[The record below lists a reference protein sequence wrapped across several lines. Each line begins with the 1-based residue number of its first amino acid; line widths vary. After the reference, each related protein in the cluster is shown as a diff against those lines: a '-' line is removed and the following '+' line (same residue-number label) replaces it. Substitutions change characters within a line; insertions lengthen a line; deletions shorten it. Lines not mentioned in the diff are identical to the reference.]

1 MKYSNAIKR
10 FEEFSGNS
18 NNAMAYITHFLQNYG
33 HKAGAYYERHA
44 KKYINGNISGNK
56 YYSVREEAEHPYS
69 ILFPIEW
76 DIPYPLPQKYSF
88 TFTDLFAGIGGFR
101 IAFQNTGGK
110 CVFSCEKDYF
120 AKKTYERN
128 FGEVPF
134 GDIREFTSPE
144 VSDRELDR
152 RIPDHDVLTAGFPC
166 QPFSIAGVSKKNSLG
181 RKHGFEDPTQGT
193 LFFDIKRILEVKKPA
208 AFFLENVK
216 NLLHHDNGKTFDV
229 ITQTLKELGYIFTYK
244 IVDAANWVPQHRER
258 IFIIGV
264 NPKKI
269 KNASMEDIIIPEKP
283 DAKYRYRRFKDIIE
297 NNVSD
302 EYTLGPGTW
311 DTLKRH
317 KEHHAQEGN
326 GFGYGLHRLPI
337 DGDKIT
343 RTISARYHK
352 DGAEI
357 LIEQKGK
364 RPRRMTVTE
373 AMQLQGFD
381 KRKYIFPVSRTQAY
395 RQIGNSVAV
404 PAIQA
409 TAETLIDLLTKYG
422 YLKGVVNG
430 Q

>member
-1 MKYSNAIKR
+1 
-10 FEEFSGNS
+10 
-18 NNAMAYITHFLQNYG
+18 MAYITHFLQNYG
-33 HKAGAYYERHA
+33 GKSAAYYERRA
-44 KKYINGNISGNK
+44 RKYINGNIKGGK
-56 YYSVREEAEHPYS
+56 HYSVREEAEYPYTT
-69 ILFPIEW
+69 LFPVEW
-76 DIPYPLPQKYSF
+76 DIPYPPPPHKHAF
-88 TFTDLFAGIGGFR
+88 TFIDLFAGIGGFR
-101 IAFQNTGGK
+101 IAFQNAGGK

-120 AKKTYERN
+120 AQKTYERN

-134 GDIREFTSPE
+134 GDIREFTGPE
-144 VSDRELDR
+144 ISDTELAR

-193 LFFDIKRILEVKKPA
+193 LFFDIKRILRVKKPA

-216 NLLHHDNGKTFDV
+216 NLLHHDGGRTFDV
-229 ITQTLKELGYIFTYK
+229 ISRTLNESGYIFDK
-244 IVDAANWVPQHRER
+244 KVVDAAEWVPQHRER
-258 IFIIGV
+258 IFIIGF
-264 NPKKI
+264 NPDKV
-269 KNASMEDIIIPEKP
+269 KNVSLKDIIIPEKP
-283 DAKYRYRRFKDIIE
+283 GTGYKYRMLKDVIE
-297 NNVSD
+297 NNVPD

-311 DTLKRH
+311 DTLERH
-317 KEHHAQEGN
+317 KAHHARSGN

-337 DGDKIT
+337 DGDTVT

-364 RPRRMTVTE
+364 RPRRLTVTE

-381 KRKYIFPVSRTQAY
+381 RKKYIFPVSHTQAY
-395 RQIGNSVAV
+395 KQIGNSVAV

-409 TAETLIDLLTKYG
+409 TAESLIALLRKHG
-422 YLKGVVNG
+422 YIKGAVNG